1 MLLIRHGESEFNV
14 HYGRTRIDPGIE
26 DPRLT
31 ENGIAQVAAAAERLR
46 GEPVTRIV
54 TSPYTRT
61 LHTSKIIAEVLDA
74 PVEIDNLVRERFH
87 FACDIGTP
95 RSVLAAAWSHLDL
108 SHLEERWWP
117 HESEPEA
124 GIEARAAAFA
134 AAMTARADMATT
146 LVVTHW
152 GFIKALTGERV
163 GNASILRVN
172 PSNPGEVVGFL
183 DT

>member
-14 HYGRTRIDPGIE
+14 HFGRTRIDPGIE

-46 GEPVTRIV
+46 GETVTRIV
-54 TSPYTRT
+54 TSPYTRA
-61 LHTSKIIAEVLDA
+61 LHTAGIIAGVIGA

-95 RSVLAAAWSHLDL
+95 RSLLAPAWAHLDMT
-108 SHLEERWWP
+108 HLEERWWP
-117 HESEPEA
+117 HESEPES
-124 GIEARAAAFA
+124 GIEARASAFA
-134 AAMTARADMATT
+134 AAASARADIETT

-163 GNASILRVN
+163 GNAAILRVN
-172 PSNPGEVVGFL
+172 PANPGEVVGFL

>member
-14 HYGRTRIDPGIE
+14 HFGRTRIDPGIE

-31 ENGIAQVAAAAERLR
+31 ENGIAQVNEAAERLR
-46 GEPVTRIV
+46 REPVTRIV

-61 LHTSKIIAEVLDA
+61 LHTAGIIADVIGV
-74 PVEIDNLVRERFH
+74 PVEVDLKVCERYH

-95 RSVLAAAWSHLDL
+95 RSLLAEQWKHVTLD
-108 SHLEERWWP
+108 HIDERWWP
-117 HESEPEA
+117 EESEPESS
-124 GIEARAAAFA
+124 IEARARDFHGSVAG
-134 AAMTARADMATT
+134 REDVHTT

-163 GNASILRVN
+163 PNARILRIDPGN
-172 PSNPGEVVGFL
+172 PRKVVGFL
-183 DT
+183 DP